1 MSFFKV
7 FKLLFPR
14 VKSFELVFETKLKK
28 FIRGLNVL
36 PEDVKTETEK
46 VFLDLFPET
55 TRVFDEWEKQFA
67 VLFASEQYGENRVGI
82 LKALWKAN
90 SGGQSLEYIQGVL
103 QSVFPEIKV
112 FENNPIKN
120 PRDANAVLSCMCGQE
135 WSVCGNKKLSCGF
148 KLGDEKFIPTV
159 IRNDREQTYDIPV
172 DKHYWENYFFVAK
185 DVVRNK
191 RQEIVYCQK
200 LTADAKWKP
209 YVEYLILKMKPVHT
223 GVIVFIEWEE
233 NYDATR
239 SQRSVK
245 NA

>member
-28 FIRGLNVL
+28 FIRGLSVL

-90 SGGQSLEYIQGVL
+90 MGGQSLEYIQGVL
-103 QSVFPEIKV
+103 QSVIPEIKV

-148 KLGDEKFIPTV
+148 KVGDEKFIPTV

-172 DKHYWENYFFVAK
+172 DEHYWENYFFVAK
-185 DVVRNK
+185 DVVLNN
-191 RQEIVYCQK
+191 RQEIVYFQK
-200 LTADAKWKP
+200 LTADAKWKL

-223 GVIVFIEWEE
+223 GCIVFIEWEE

>member
-28 FIRGLNVL
+28 FIRGLSVL
-36 PEDVKTETEK
+36 PEDTKTETEK

-55 TRVFDEWEKQFA
+55 TRDFDEWEKQFA

-90 SGGQSLEYIQGVL
+90 SGGQSLEYFQSVL
-103 QSVFPEIKV
+103 QSVIPEIKV
-112 FENNPIKN
+112 FENKPLKN
-120 PRDANAVLSCMCGQE
+120 PRDANAVLSCMCGQK

-148 KLGDEKFIPTV
+148 KVGDEKFVPAV
-159 IRNDREQTYDIPV
+159 IRNDREQTYNIPV
-172 DKHYWENYFFVAK
+172 DEHYWENYFFVAK

-191 RQEIVYCQK
+191 RQEIIYCQK
-200 LTADAKWKP
+200 MTVDVKWKS
-209 YVEYLILKMKPVHT
+209 YIEYMILKMKPVHT
-223 GVIVFIEWEE
+223 GVIVFIEWKE

-239 SQRSVK
+239 SLRSVK

>member
-28 FIRGLNVL
+28 FIRGLSVL
-36 PEDVKTETEK
+36 PEDAKTETEK

-55 TRVFDEWEKQFA
+55 TRAFDEWEKQFA
-67 VLFASEQYGENRVGI
+67 VLFASEQYGENCVGI
-82 LKALWKAN
+82 LKALWQAN
-90 SGGQSLEYIQGVL
+90 SGGQSLEYIQGIL
-103 QSVFPEIKV
+103 QSVIPEINV
-112 FENNPIKN
+112 FENNPVKN
-120 PRDANAVLSCMCGQE
+120 PRDANAVISCMCKQK

-148 KLGDEKFIPTV
+148 KVGDENFFPAV
-159 IRNDREQTYDIPV
+159 IRNDSEQTYDIPV
-172 DKHYWENYFFVAK
+172 DKHYWENYFFFFFY
-185 DVVRNK
+185 VVRNT
-191 RQEIVYCQK
+191 RQEIVCCK
-200 LTADAKWKP
+200 KMTADAKWKS

-223 GVIVFIEWEE
+223 GVIVFIDWKE

>member
-28 FIRGLNVL
+28 FIRGLSVL
-36 PEDVKTETEK
+36 PEDAKTEMEK

-55 TRVFDEWEKQFA
+55 TRAFDEWEKQFA

-103 QSVFPEIKV
+103 QSVIPEIKV
-112 FENNPIKN
+112 FENNPAKN
-120 PRDANAVLSCMCGQE
+120 PRDANAVLSCMCGQR
-135 WSVCGNKKLSCGF
+135 WSVCGNKKLSCGY
-148 KLGDEKFIPTV
+148 KVGDENFVPTV
-159 IRNDREQTYDIPV
+159 IRNDSEQTYDIPV
-172 DKHYWENYFFVAK
+172 DRRYWENYFFVAK

-191 RQEIVYCQK
+191 RQEIIYCQK
-200 LTADAKWKP
+200 MFVDAKWKS
-209 YVEYLILKMKPVHT
+209 YIEYLILKMKPVHT

-239 SQRSVK
+239 SLRSVK

>member
-28 FIRGLNVL
+28 FIRGLSVL
-36 PEDVKTETEK
+36 PEDTKKETEK

-55 TRVFDEWEKQFA
+55 TRFFDEWEKQFA

-103 QSVFPEIKV
+103 QSVIPEIKV

-120 PRDANAVLSCMCGQE
+120 PRDTNAVLSCMCGQK

-148 KLGDEKFIPTV
+148 KVGDEKFVPAV
-159 IRNDREQTYDIPV
+159 IRNDSEQTYDIPV

-191 RQEIVYCQK
+191 RQEIIYCQK
-200 LTADAKWKP
+200 MTVDAKWKA
-209 YVEYLILKMKPVHT
+209 YIEYLILKMKPAHT
-223 GVIVFIEWEE
+223 GVIVFIEWKE
-233 NYDATR
+233 NYDAKKKPR
-239 SQRSVK
+239 RIK

>member
-28 FIRGLNVL
+28 FIRSLSVL

-103 QSVFPEIKV
+103 QSVIPEIKV
-112 FENNPIKN
+112 FENNPVKN
-120 PRDANAVLSCMCGQE
+120 PRDANAVLSCMCGQK

-148 KLGDEKFIPTV
+148 KVGDENFVPAV
-159 IRNDREQTYDIPV
+159 IRNDSEQTYDIPV
-172 DKHYWENYFFVAK
+172 DESSSPASIDYCKKRLCFQIVMKHTIIAC
-185 DVVRNK
+185 
-191 RQEIVYCQK
+191 I
-200 LTADAKWKP
+200 A
-209 YVEYLILKMKPVHT
+209 
-223 GVIVFIEWEE
+223 
-233 NYDATR
+233 
-239 SQRSVK
+239 
-245 NA
+245 

>member
-28 FIRGLNVL
+28 FIRGLSVL
-36 PEDVKTETEK
+36 PEDAKTETEK

-103 QSVFPEIKV
+103 QSVIPEIKV
-112 FENNPIKN
+112 FENNPVKN
-120 PRDANAVLSCMCGQE
+120 PRDANAVLSCMCGQK
-135 WSVCGNKKLSCGF
+135 WSVCGNNKLSCGF
-148 KLGDEKFIPTV
+148 KVGDEMFVPAV
-159 IRNDREQTYDIPV
+159 IRNDSEKTYDIPV
-172 DKHYWENYFFVAK
+172 DEHYWENYFFVAK

-191 RQEIVYCQK
+191 RQEIIYCQK
-200 LTADAKWKP
+200 MTADAKWKS
-209 YVEYLILKMKPVHT
+209 YIEYLILKMKPVHT
-223 GVIVFIEWEE
+223 GVIVFIEWKE

-239 SQRSVK
+239 SRRSVK

>member
-7 FKLLFPR
+7 FKLLFPC

-28 FIRGLNVL
+28 FIRGLSVL
-36 PEDVKTETEK
+36 PEDAKTETEK

-55 TRVFDEWEKQFA
+55 TRAFDEWEKQFA

-103 QSVFPEIKV
+103 QSVIPEIKV
-112 FENNPIKN
+112 FENNPVKN
-120 PRDANAVLSCMCGQE
+120 PRDANAVLSCMCGQR
-135 WSVCGNKKLSCGF
+135 WSVCGNKKLSCGY
-148 KLGDEKFIPTV
+148 KVGDENFVPTV
-159 IRNDREQTYDIPV
+159 IRNDSEQTYDIPV
-172 DKHYWENYFFVAK
+172 DRRYWENYFFVAK
-185 DVVRNK
+185 DVVLNK
-191 RQEIVYCQK
+191 RQEIIYCQK
-200 LTADAKWKP
+200 MFVDAKWKS
-209 YVEYLILKMKPVHT
+209 YIEYLILKMKPVHT

-239 SQRSVK
+239 SLRSVK

>member
-14 VKSFELVFETKLKK
+14 VKSFELVFETNLKK
-28 FIRGLNVL
+28 FIRGLSVL
-36 PEDVKTETEK
+36 SEDVKTETEK

-67 VLFASEQYGENRVGI
+67 VLFAREQYGENRIGI

-103 QSVFPEIKV
+103 QGVIPEIKV
-112 FENNPIKN
+112 FENNPVKN
-120 PRDANAVLSCMCGQE
+120 PRDANSVFSCMCGQK

-148 KLGDEKFIPTV
+148 KVGDEKFVPAV
-159 IRNDREQTYDIPV
+159 IRNDSEQTYDIPV
-172 DKHYWENYFFVAK
+172 DNHYWENYFFVAK
-185 DVVRNK
+185 GVVLNK
-191 RQEIVYCQK
+191 QQEIIYCQK

-209 YVEYLILKMKPVHT
+209 YIEYLILKMKPVHT
-223 GVIVFIEWEE
+223 GCIVFIEWEE

>member
-28 FIRGLNVL
+28 FIRGLSVL

-55 TRVFDEWEKQFA
+55 TRAFDEWEKQFA

-103 QSVFPEIKV
+103 QSVIPEIKV

-120 PRDANAVLSCMCGQE
+120 PRDANAVLSCMCGQK

-148 KLGDEKFIPTV
+148 KVGDENFVPAV
-159 IRNDREQTYDIPV
+159 IRNDSEQVYDIPV
-172 DKHYWENYFFVAK
+172 DEHYWRNYFFVAK
-185 DVVRNK
+185 DVVLNK

-200 LTADAKWKP
+200 LTADAKWKS
-209 YVEYLILKMKPVHT
+209 YVEYLILKMKPVHA
-223 GVIVFIEWEE
+223 GAIVFIEWKE

-239 SQRSVK
+239 SQRSVI